1 MLFRSVKKLEEAA
14 VGVGFPKRAAEL
26 KPSEQLKT
34 RLLSEVEGRVQRSPE
49 EAFVMANGDGL
60 VEWVNAAF
68 TGMCG
73 YTLAEVKGQ
82 KLGRILQ
89 GKLTDSEAA
98 TRVREAVR
106 NREPCTEAL
115 INYRKDG
122 TPYWVSINITPIQD
136 DSGHFLCYVAR
147 EHELPERYVQGGKD

>member
-1 MLFRSVKKLEEAA
+1 
-14 VGVGFPKRAAEL
+14 
-26 KPSEQLKT
+26 
-34 RLLSEVEGRVQRSPE
+34 
-49 EAFVMANGDGL
+49 MANGDGL